1 MWLFSFCNNVV
12 RFQDWLLK
20 RRRFIPK
27 GKVSKGERRV
37 AEVLDKYGFCYETQY
52 ELGYYM
58 HADFAVSYKDKVSII
73 EYDGRQHYHPIKYFG
88 GWWKFFLQRLKD
100 WVEKLECKDRNIPLL
115 RIRYDVPFEKIED
128 IVVNFLK
135 T

>member
-1 MWLFSFCNNVV
+1 MLN
-12 RFQDWLLK
+12 L
-20 RRRFIPK
+20 
-27 GKVSKGERRV
+27 
-37 AEVLDKYGFCYETQY
+37 Y
-52 ELGYYM
+52 
-58 HADFAVSYKDKVSII
+58 KVSII